1 MKRYYLTDILGTG
14 QADVDEFRPV
24 PAEYRANFSWSMP
37 SDANGMPLNNWGLV
51 EVTAASDAV
60 LAVMAADPRLDALP
74 FVVRETLVAEIDH
87 TAADA
92 MRDALARRRID
103 VDFTSAATFGEILD
117 NITWRSNHP

>member
-14 QADVDEFRPV
+14 EADVDEFRPV
-24 PAEYRANFSWSMP
+24 PAEYQVDFAWSMP
-37 SDANGMPLNNWGLV
+37 SSADGLPLNAWGLV
-51 EVTAASDAV
+51 EVGLASDA
-60 LAVMAADPRLDALP
+60 AVAAMAADPRLDALP
-74 FVVRETLVAEIDH
+74 FVARETLVAEIDPV
-87 TAADA
+87 AVAL

>member
-24 PAEYRANFSWSMP
+24 PAEYRADFSWSMP

-51 EVTAASDAV
+51 EVTMASDAALV
-60 LAVMAADPRLDALP
+60 GMAADPRLDELP
-74 FVVRETLVAEIDH
+74 FVARETLVAEIDP
-87 TAADA
+87 AAVA
-92 MRDALARRRID
+92 RMRDALIRRGIG
-103 VDFTSAATFGEILD
+103 VDFVNASTFGNILD